1 MHRWT
6 KVRCIVSNS
15 AIDFKS
21 DTAVDTIVSTAVSLF
36 YRRKRCGRRV
46 FSVIALHF
54 LHRFYIEYQNRK
66 ERPVAA
72 LFCLRIYL
80 YREKGISSSVMRP
93 AGSIAPSERVKAKVF
108 LAVAGV
114 ISHAA
119 LWPTISAAYVPVV
132 LPGCR

>member
-1 MHRWT
+1 MIAR
-6 KVRCIVSNS
+6 VSLRQRCI
-15 AIDFKS
+15 FC
-21 DTAVDTIVSTAVSLF
+21 IVFTLSIR
-36 YRRKRCGRRV
+36 YRK
-46 FSVIALHF
+46 
-54 LHRFYIEYQNRK
+54 K
-66 ERPVAA
+66 WPVAA

-119 LWPTISAAYVPVV
+119 LWPTISAAYVPEPDA
-132 LPGCR
+132 LL